1 MLLKN
6 LGFEFKANADKR
18 EFEGYASTWDRD
30 LGGDQ
35 ILPKAFVKTIQ
46 ERFIEHPKKSGIK
59 ILWQHNE
66 PLGLPTH
73 MEEDSKGLYVVG
85 RISKTRLGDEALELM
100 KDGVIDQMSIGY
112 DVVKD
117 DISEDGQTR
126 YLKELVLYEF
136 SPVTF
141 PMNPMAD
148 ITSVKTHF
156 NSLVKEFSNPIMATM
171 IKEGRA
177 LSKANLQA
185 IKQAVE
191 TLQTIVKQV
200 EGEPLKQH
208 SLEAHEPFKT
218 LINEMKGYEPP
229 KKSKK
234 DDQDKF
240 ISACMSR
247 LHERYPDQEQRLA
260 ICFSEWENQ

>member
-1 MLLKN
+1 LLLKN
-6 LGFEFKANADKR
+6 LGFEYKANADKR

-35 ILPKAFVKTIQ
+35 ILPKAFQKSIL
-46 ERFIEHPKKSGIK
+46 ERFPNKKIK

-73 MEEDSKGLYVVG
+73 MEEDSKGLYVKG
-85 RISKTRLGDEALELM
+85 KISKTRLGDEAIELIR
-100 KDGVIDQMSIGY
+100 DGVIDQMSIGY

-117 DISEDGQTR
+117 DISEDGETR
-126 YLKELVLYEF
+126 YLKELILYEF

-177 LSKANLQA
+177 LSKANLLA
-185 IKQAVE
+185 IKGAVE
-191 TLQTIVKQV
+191 TLQNIVKQV
-200 EGEPLKQH
+200 EGEPLKEH
-208 SLEAHEPFKT
+208 SLETYEPFKT
-218 LINEMKGYEPP
+218 LIQEMKGYTI
-229 KKSKK
+229 KGKK
-234 DDQDKF
+234 DEQDEF
-240 ISACMSR
+240 VSACMSR
-247 LHERYPDQEQRLA
+247 LHERYPDQDQRLA
-260 ICFSEWENQ
+260 ICISEWENQ

>member
-6 LGFEFKANADKR
+6 LEFEYKANASKR
-18 EFEGYASTWDRD
+18 EFEGYASTWDKD

-35 ILPKAFVKTIQ
+35 ILAGAFAKTIK
-46 ERFIEHPKKSGIK
+46 ERFLEHPKKSGIK
-59 ILWQHNE
+59 ILWQHND

-85 RISKTRLGDEALELM
+85 KISKTRLGDEALELM
-100 KDGVIDQMSIGY
+100 NDGVIDRMSIGY

-117 DISEDGQTR
+117 DISEDNQTR

-141 PMNPMAD
+141 PMNPAAD
-148 ITSVKTHF
+148 IVSVKTHF
-156 NSLVKEFSNPIMATM
+156 NSLVKEFSNPIMANM
-171 IKEGRA
+171 LKEGRA

-185 IKQAVE
+185 IKNAID
-191 TLQTIVKQV
+191 TLSNIVKQV

-208 SLEAHEPFKT
+208 SHETIEPFQT
-218 LINEMKGYEPP
+218 LIQEMKGYTV
-229 KKSKK
+229 KSKK
-234 DDQDKF
+234 DDQDEF

-247 LHERYPDQEQRLA
+247 LHERYPDQDQRLA